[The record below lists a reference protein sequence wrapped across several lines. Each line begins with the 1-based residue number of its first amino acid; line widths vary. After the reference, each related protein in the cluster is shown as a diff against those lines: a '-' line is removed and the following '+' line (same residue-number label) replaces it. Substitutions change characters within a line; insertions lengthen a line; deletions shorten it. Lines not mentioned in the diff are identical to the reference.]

1 MCSAISYYF
10 IGNIN
15 VMFFFGENLKGMF
28 SSYFGLDVLRF
39 SFNMAHLVF
48 FSSLNII
55 ALKTAD
61 DITCTQNVLTG
72 SKYKM
77 LHVYVQSIK
86 RKIMYDGSACV
97 YSQQVLHRK
106 NVCGI

>member
-1 MCSAISYYF
+1 MSCF
-10 IGNIN
+10 FWRKFKRN
-15 VMFFFGENLKGMF
+15 VLFLFWARCL
-28 SSYFGLDVLRF
+28 LRF